1 MLKIIIIIHFIYKR
15 LSGHSRTLY
24 RNKRQSSSKMK
35 YTNKVYVKQ
44 IKTLQIIRES
54 NFKRVFSCGLKVVID
69 VHWCKLRERAFHSV
83 GPATLKALSPMECSL
98 EGGNGEE
105 MCIRGT

>member
-24 RNKRQSSSKMK
+24 RNKQQSSSKMK
-35 YTNKVYVKQ
+35 YTNKVYIKQ

-54 NFKRVFSCGLKVVID
+54 NFKKVSLQLWFKSSNRCALVQTEGESIPQ
-69 VHWCKLRERAFHSV
+69 CRASDTE
-83 GPATLKALSPMECSL
+83 GPVTH
-98 EGGNGEE
+98 GV
-105 MCIRGT
+105 